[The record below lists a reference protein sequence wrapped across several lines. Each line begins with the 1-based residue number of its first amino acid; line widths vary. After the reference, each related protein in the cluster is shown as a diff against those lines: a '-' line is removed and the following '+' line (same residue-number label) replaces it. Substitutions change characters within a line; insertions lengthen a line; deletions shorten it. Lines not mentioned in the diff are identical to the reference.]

1 MAGRPSD
8 AADRLRAAAIEL
20 YTRDGFAETTVD
32 TIAERAGVTRRT
44 YFRLFADK
52 REVLFG
58 GSEELGDLLASVV
71 AAAPIDTGAR
81 DAVVAGL
88 RAVASDLAPRRDEL
102 TVREVIVAGSPEL
115 REREQAKLGS
125 WSAKL
130 QGALRDRGLP
140 PVEAAV
146 IAGSGIAVLNA
157 AAQRWLAE
165 PDVTLA
171 DALDEALGALAV
183 LAPPLEEST
192 ADAATGRRA

>member
-20 YTRDGFAETTVD
+20 YTRDGFTETTVD
-32 TIAERAGVTRRT
+32 AIAERAGVTRRT

-58 GSEELGDLLASVV
+58 GSEELGDVLSAAVLAVGV
-71 AAAPIDTGAR
+71 DTDTR
-81 DAVVAGL
+81 EAVLGGL
-88 RAVASDLAPRRDEL
+88 RAVVADLAPRRDEL
-102 TVREVIVAGSPEL
+102 TVREAIVAGSPEL

-130 QGALRDRGLP
+130 SSALRERGLP
-140 PVEAAV
+140 AVDAAV
-146 IAGSGIAVLNA
+146 IAGSCIAALNA

-165 PDVTLA
+165 PDVDLA
-171 DALDEALGALAV
+171 AALDEALGALR
-183 LAPPLEEST
+183 T
-192 ADAATGRRA
+192 FAA